1 MQQFIGKYKNL
12 QKGRWFFT
20 VWVALPEESREIIK
34 NNIKELQP
42 YCEWLS
48 TMAGNHSKDIPHVSL
63 RYLGFSD
70 ELKHEDVKKDK
81 ELFENALKEVQ
92 DFDIEVG
99 KVNLWT
105 RQSEGI
111 VTVARLNWQITKPEP
126 FIAIHKALL
135 KVPGYY
141 LFEELE
147 QENYNPHISLGAINM
162 ENYSNYEIVKEYLD
176 KKNFKKNRFTLK
188 NFALNLTSP
197 ERTEVIPLQLS

>member
-1 MQQFIGKYKNL
+1 MDHFKGRYKNL

-20 VWVALPEESREIIK
+20 VWVALPEESRKIIRE
-34 NNIKELQP
+34 NIKDLQP

-48 TMAGNHSKDIPHVSL
+48 TLAGNHSKDIPHISL

-70 ELKHEDVKKDK
+70 ELLHDDVKKDQK
-81 ELFENALKEVQ
+81 LFESALSEVK

-99 KVNLWT
+99 KVSLWT
-105 RQSEGI
+105 KESEGKVI
-111 VTVARLNWQITKPEP
+111 AARLNWEITKPQP
-126 FIAIHKALL
+126 FIAIHTALL

-147 QENYNPHISLGAINM
+147 QENFVPHISLGAVDM
-162 ENYSNYEIVKEYLD
+162 SNYSNYAHAKELLD
-176 KKNFKKNRFTLK
+176 KKRFDTHKFTLR

-197 ERTEVIPLQLS
+197 EYTDVVPLRLG